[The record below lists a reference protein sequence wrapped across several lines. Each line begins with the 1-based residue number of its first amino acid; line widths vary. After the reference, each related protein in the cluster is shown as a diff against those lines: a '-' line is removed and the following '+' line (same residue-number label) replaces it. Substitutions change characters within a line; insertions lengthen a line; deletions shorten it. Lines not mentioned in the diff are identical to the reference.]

1 MKKLVKESLNEKV
14 DIKTYKFKVKDLIK
28 KLNEFDPEMPV
39 GGEGYYG
46 ELLELEDVRLSF
58 MYHKPHFV
66 VLEIED
72 KGEEPD

>member
-1 MKKLVKESLNEKV
+1 MKKLVKENLNE
-14 DIKTYKFKVKDLIK
+14 IKTEETSFKVKDLIQKLK
-28 KLNEFDPEMPV
+28 KFDPEMPV

-46 ELLELEDVRLSF
+46 ELLKLEDVRLSF
-58 MYHKPHFV
+58 AYHKPKFV